1 MATHHCT
8 THFNIPFNTN
18 VPQLQQLHKGLTTI
32 ILYRL
37 HSLPPNPTINK
48 TMSAMSPAPHNF
60 RATEK
65 YLRVCTTGCLVCT
78 CTSIFVWK
86 ILPGNGGQSG
96 LARVE
101 NSPCNS
107 ESLATCSTR
116 ESSPVFRNYRNTM
129 TDHISHF
136 FPCWVNLGSSLFSN
150 CLWEDKG

>member
-1 MATHHCT
+1 
-8 THFNIPFNTN
+8 
-18 VPQLQQLHKGLTTI
+18 
-32 ILYRL
+32 
-37 HSLPPNPTINK
+37 
-48 TMSAMSPAPHNF
+48 MSPAPHNF

-78 CTSIFVWK
+78 CTSISVWK
-86 ILPGNGGQSG
+86 KLPGNGGQSG

-136 FPCWVNLGSSLFSN
+136 FPCCVNQLFVGRQRMKTEFMGHAWTRISTLAWYTLSV
-150 CLWEDKG
+150 CHSQEP

>member
-1 MATHHCT
+1 
-8 THFNIPFNTN
+8 
-18 VPQLQQLHKGLTTI
+18 
-32 ILYRL
+32 
-37 HSLPPNPTINK
+37 
-48 TMSAMSPAPHNF
+48 MSAMSPAPHNF

-86 ILPGNGGQSG
+86 KVPGNGGQSG

-136 FPCWVNLGSSLFSN
+136 FPCCVNLGSSLFSN
-150 CLWEDKG
+150 CLWEDKGWKLNSWDRLGLGSAHWPGTPCQSVTHRSRRALLRRSISDL